1 MGDLKKNILIYRL
14 GSLGDTIMALPCFH
28 QILKAFPDA
37 NIVLLTNKPVDT
49 KAAPLVAVLGK
60 GLFFNEVIDYPVGNR
75 NPFLILNLLIKLRS
89 YHFDC
94 MVNLTA
100 VRSETAAKR
109 DKLFFGLAGIKR
121 MIGFPSDTN
130 DFIQQIDAKTGE
142 IEWEAKSIARRI
154 APIGIPDLS
163 IASNWDLKLT
173 IEEKKEATHQLSK
186 LPKDMK
192 CISLSPGTKMQSKDW
207 TVANWVTLIKLLATA
222 LPDWALIIIGAPGE
236 EEAARQCEDAW
247 HKEKVLNICG
257 KVTLRECADVLK
269 NTSLFLGHD
278 SGPMHLAG
286 AMGVPVVAIFASIN
300 IPRKWFPRGDNNR
313 IIYHKTDCAGCEL
326 TVCTEQKKKCILSI
340 TPFEVLEAALNIL
353 NSL

>member
-192 CISLSPGTKMQSKDW
+192 CISLSPGTMAMTTPVGRCSTSTRASVTRSSSCWPPWEAPWPMRRSQHESLWRSGLFQQS
-207 TVANWVTLIKLLATA
+207 
-222 LPDWALIIIGAPGE
+222 P
-236 EEAARQCEDAW
+236 Q
-247 HKEKVLNICG
+247 
-257 KVTLRECADVLK
+257 
-269 NTSLFLGHD
+269 
-278 SGPMHLAG
+278 
-286 AMGVPVVAIFASIN
+286 
-300 IPRKWFPRGDNNR
+300 PRRST
-313 IIYHKTDCAGCEL
+313 H
-326 TVCTEQKKKCILSI
+326 S
-340 TPFEVLEAALNIL
+340 
-353 NSL
+353 